1 MALFAYRFVRGRA
14 GYDPVKSGFI
24 LIFLWLYQTHF
35 PLILVEQED
44 VRRVTRG
51 FEAQED
57 HMEQKKVTIAEIQRK
72 KESNQKITMMTAY
85 DYPTA
90 SLVDQAGIDT
100 ILVGDSLGMVM
111 LGYESTVPVT
121 MDEMIHHCK
130 AVCRGAVY
138 GFVIGDMPFMSYQVS
153 VEKAIENA
161 GRFIKEAGCDS
172 VKLEGGSEMAH
183 VVKGIVD
190 AGMPVC
196 AHIGLTPQTATKL
209 SGFKVQGKDA
219 ESAREL
225 VKSAKDLQDAGAF
238 SIVMECI
245 PDQLAARITEELS
258 IPTIGIGAGK
268 DCDGQ
273 VLVYHDLVGLF
284 ERFTPK
290 FVKQYINLAPKIR
303 EALVQ
308 FREDVERGTFPGPEH
323 SFSMKAEEAE
333 KI

>member
-1 MALFAYRFVRGRA
+1 
-14 GYDPVKSGFI
+14 
-24 LIFLWLYQTHF
+24 
-35 PLILVEQED
+35 
-44 VRRVTRG
+44 
-51 FEAQED
+51 
-57 HMEQKKVTIAEIQRK
+57 MEQKKVTIAHLQEK
-72 KESNQKITMMTAY
+72 KKNGDKITMMTAY

-90 SLVDQAGIDT
+90 GLVDQARIDT

-121 MDEMIHHCK
+121 MDDMIHHCK
-130 AVCRGAVY
+130 AVCRGAKS
-138 GFVIGDMPFMSYQVS
+138 GFIIGDMPFMSYQVS
-153 VEKAIENA
+153 IEKAIENA

-172 VKLEGGSEMAH
+172 VKLEGGSEMAP
-183 VVKGIVD
+183 VTRAIVD
-190 AGMPVC
+190 AGIPVC

-225 VKSAKDLQDAGAF
+225 VQSAKDLEKAGAF
-238 SIVMECI
+238 MIVMECI
-245 PDQLAARITEELS
+245 PDLVAARITEELN

-303 EALVQ
+303 EALIQ
-308 FREDVERGTFPGPEH
+308 FKEEVESGAFPGPEH
-323 SFSMKAEEAE
+323 SFAMKAEEAE

>member
-1 MALFAYRFVRGRA
+1 
-14 GYDPVKSGFI
+14 
-24 LIFLWLYQTHF
+24 
-35 PLILVEQED
+35 
-44 VRRVTRG
+44 
-51 FEAQED
+51 
-57 HMEQKKVTIAEIQRK
+57 MEQKKVTIAHLQEK
-72 KESNQKITMMTAY
+72 MKNGDKITMMTAY

-90 SLVDQAGIDT
+90 GLVDQAGIDT

-121 MDEMIHHCK
+121 MDDMIHHCK
-130 AVCRGAVY
+130 AVCRGAKS
-138 GFVIGDMPFMSYQVS
+138 GFIIGDMPFMSYQVS
-153 VEKAIENA
+153 IEKAIENA

-172 VKLEGGSEMAH
+172 VKLEGGSEMAP
-183 VVKGIVD
+183 VTRAIVD
-190 AGMPVC
+190 AGIPVC

-225 VKSAKDLQDAGAF
+225 MQSAKDLEKAGAF
-238 SIVMECI
+238 MIVMECI
-245 PDQLAARITEELS
+245 PDLVAARITEELN

-290 FVKQYINLAPKIR
+290 FVKQYVNLAPKIR
-303 EALVQ
+303 EALIQ
-308 FREDVERGTFPGPEH
+308 YKEEVESGAFPGPEH
-323 SFSMKAEEAE
+323 SFAMKAEEAE